1 MSSLHPPTEPGDAV
15 DQYNLGVCYANGESV
30 PQDDTLAAIWYR
42 KAAEQGLAVAQCN
55 LGVCYVFGKG
65 MPMSAH
71 LAADWFHKAA
81 MQGEVTAQYNLGSLY
96 TAGRG
101 VKKHLGAAAAW
112 YSKAADQ
119 GHVNAQKKLRHLL
132 DSGIKPASPELCEAI
147 DPNSLNVDFKKQ
159 VQVRKA
165 LRPHSSPE
173 PDTRKVNVTACPT
186 CGVKIASHILKKH
199 QSEYHP
205 PGPKPKTN
213 MHLPRLPKAPIKK
226 STCPDLPLPS
236 VLNGDLAIKSGAPV
250 SLCPR
255 CDGDGGVRGGCRKCD
270 GTGWVPKEMERDLV
284 YSSGQHVAENS
295 RISNSDYLGGNEGA
309 HFREMDGRIGTI
321 PMHDDYSEES

>member
-1 MSSLHPPTEPGDAV
+1 MSSLHPPTEPGEAV
-15 DQYNLGVCYANGESV
+15 DQFNLGVSYANGENV
-30 PQDDTLAAIWYR
+30 PQDDTLAAIWFR

-71 LAADWFHKAA
+71 VAADWFHKAA

-101 VKKHLGAAAAW
+101 VKKDLGAAAAW

-132 DSGIKPASPELCEAI
+132 NSGVKPASPELFKAI

-159 VQVRKA
+159 LQVRKA
-165 LRPHSSPE
+165 LRPQSSPE

-199 QSEYHP
+199 QSEYHR
-205 PGPKPKTN
+205 PGPKPKTI

-236 VLNGDLAIKSGAPV
+236 VLSGDLAIKSGAPV

-255 CDGDGGVRGGCRKCD
+255 CGGDGGVRAGCRKCD

-284 YSSGQHVAENS
+284 YRPDQHVVENS
-295 RISNSDYLGGNEGA
+295 RVSNSDYLGGNEGA